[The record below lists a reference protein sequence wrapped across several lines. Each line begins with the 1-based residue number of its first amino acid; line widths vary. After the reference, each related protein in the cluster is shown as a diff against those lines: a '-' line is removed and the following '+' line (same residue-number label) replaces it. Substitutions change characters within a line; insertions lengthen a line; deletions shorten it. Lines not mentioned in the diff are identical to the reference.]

1 MTPDERRERAAARK
15 LALES
20 RRRELRLARQLRAR
34 VQAVMLE
41 RRLEAARARG
51 DEMVARRT
59 PQARLIYE
67 RVQRWEREHPAGRPA
82 HRMVHQALRS
92 GKIERPNRCDDCG
105 LERRVEAHHEDYS
118 RPLWVK
124 WLCRSCHRR
133 RHSPKRGDA
142 AQDPPTVSG
151 EA

>member
-1 MTPDERRERAAARK
+1 MTPNERQERAAARK

-34 VQAVMLE
+34 VQAVTLE
-41 RRLEAARARG
+41 RLLEAARARG
-51 DEMVARRT
+51 DDMAARRT

-67 RVQRWEREHPAGRPA
+67 RVQRWERSNPAGRPA
-82 HRMVHQALRS
+82 HRLVHLAIKS
-92 GKIERPNRCDDCG
+92 GKLERPNRCDDCG

-133 RHSPKRGDA
+133 RHSSKRGDA
-142 AQDPPTVSG
+142 VPDPPTVTG